1 MPECENVPQ
10 EERDDGDLIDSA
22 EPETKRN
29 KNRPGRASRRRK
41 QKLVDI
47 QRAED
52 EIRGTCASASTADNN
67 NNNNNSNNNN
77 NNNGEKTLQL
87 PVDRDRVWP
96 AVTEQRTLKKWS
108 TADEAELVAQL
119 GYLPGNAIRIS
130 ARTSYVPALME
141 VVKNGNLPVALQLY
155 PIALRD
161 EHAGGKQG
169 RRFKARKRRQVE
181 AKTED
186 PEDDDNSNNN
196 TSNGNSNSNS
206 NNKTDTDTTS
216 SSSLIEP
223 FPTLFWLT
231 HPLLRVWISKLELDG
246 LGSRLEQRLAA
257 CPKSSARMEQAH
269 QAYGQE
275 RYQLLTP
282 DDLILIQSRGW
293 EAAFAPTRGVAGIRN
308 HAAIKCLHAHA
319 AHYLSEPEGQAN
331 NVIGEWVMQAVAT
344 LASQTKE

>member
-1 MPECENVPQ
+1 MPECENASQ
-10 EERDDGDLIDSA
+10 EDRDDGDIDTA
-22 EPETKRN
+22 EPEKKR

-52 EIRGTCASASTADNN
+52 DIRGTCATASNEDN
-67 NNNNNSNNNN
+67 S
-77 NNNGEKTLQL
+77 EKTLQL

-96 AVTEQRTLKKWS
+96 AVTEQRTLNLWS
-108 TADEAELVAQL
+108 TEDEAELVSQL

-130 ARTSYVPALME
+130 ARTSHVPALME

-161 EHAGGKQG
+161 EHAGGKGG
-169 RRFKARKRRQVE
+169 RRFKARKRRQVVG
-181 AKTED
+181 KTED
-186 PEDDDNSNNN
+186 PEDDDN
-196 TSNGNSNSNS
+196 NSNVDS
-206 NNKTDTDTTS
+206 KTEK
-216 SSSLIEP
+216 SSLIEP

-246 LGSRLEQRLAA
+246 LGIRLEERLAS
-257 CPKSSARMEQAH
+257 CPESLARMEKAH

-275 RYQLLTP
+275 RYLLLTQE
-282 DDLILIQSRGW
+282 DLVLIRSRGW

-308 HAAIKCLHAHA
+308 YSAIKCLHAHA
-319 AHYLSEPEGQAN
+319 AHYLSEPEGKAN
-331 NVIGEWVMQAVAT
+331 NVIGEWVMQAIAN
-344 LASQTKE
+344 LAQQKE

>member
-1 MPECENVPQ
+1 MNSPTIPECENVSQ
-10 EERDDGDLIDSA
+10 ENRDDGDIDSS
-22 EPETKRN
+22 EPEKKRN

-52 EIRGTCASASTADNN
+52 EIRGTCATATSTATASTADNA
-67 NNNNNSNNNN
+67 NS
-77 NNNGEKTLQL
+77 EKTLQL

-96 AVTEQRTLKKWS
+96 AVIEQRTLKQWS
-108 TADEAELVAQL
+108 TEDEAELVAQL

-141 VVKNGNLPVALQLY
+141 VIKNGNLPVALQLY

-169 RRFKARKRRQVE
+169 RRFKARKRRQVVG
-181 AKTED
+181 KTDED
-186 PEDDDNSNNN
+186 PEDD
-196 TSNGNSNSNS
+196 GNSNI
-206 NNKTDTDTTS
+206 KTETDT
-216 SSSLIEP
+216 SSLIEP

-257 CPKSSARMEQAH
+257 SPESLARMEKAH

-275 RYQLLTP
+275 RYQLLTEA
-282 DDLILIQSRGW
+282 DLALIESRGW

-319 AHYLSEPEGQAN
+319 AHFLSEPEGKAN
-331 NVIGEWVMQAVAT
+331 NVIGEWVMQEVAT
-344 LASQTKE
+344 LVQKK

>member
-1 MPECENVPQ
+1 MPECEIASL
-10 EERDDGDLIDSA
+10 EDRDDGELDTS
-22 EPETKRN
+22 EPEKKRN

-41 QKLVDI
+41 QKLADI

-52 EIRGTCASASTADNN
+52 EIRGTCATASTAE
-67 NNNNNSNNNN
+67 NSNGNSTNSD
-77 NNNGEKTLQL
+77 KTLQL

-96 AVTEQRTLKKWS
+96 AVIEQRTLKHWS
-108 TADEAELVAQL
+108 TEDEAELVAQL

-130 ARTSYVPALME
+130 ARTSYVPDLME

-169 RRFKARKRRQVE
+169 RRFKARKRRQVVG
-181 AKTED
+181 KPDED
-186 PEDDDNSNNN
+186 PEGDDNNGD
-196 TSNGNSNSNS
+196 GNSNSKS
-206 NNKTDTDTTS
+206 DTDT
-216 SSSLIEP
+216 SSLIEP

-246 LGSRLEQRLAA
+246 LGSRLEQRLAS
-257 CPKSSARMEQAH
+257 CPESSARMEKAH

-282 DDLILIQSRGW
+282 GDLVLIQSRGW

-308 HAAIKCLHAHA
+308 YSAIKCLHAHA
-319 AHYLSEPEGQAN
+319 AHFLSEPEGKAN

-344 LASQTKE
+344 LAQKKE

>member
-1 MPECENVPQ
+1 MPECENVSQ
-10 EERDDGDLIDSA
+10 DDRDDDDIDTA
-22 EPETKRN
+22 EPEKKR

-52 EIRGTCASASTADNN
+52 DIRGTCATASTADNT
-67 NNNNNSNNNN
+67 NSNSANTEN
-77 NNNGEKTLQL
+77 TLQL

-96 AVTEQRTLKKWS
+96 AVIEQRTLKQWS
-108 TADEAELVAQL
+108 TEDEAELVSQL

-161 EHAGGKQG
+161 VHAGGKQG
-169 RRFKARKRRQVE
+169 RKFKARKRRQV
-181 AKTED
+181 AGKAED
-186 PEDDDNSNNN
+186 PEGDDSN
-196 TSNGNSNSNS
+196 SNGNADSKS
-206 NNKTDTDTTS
+206 KTNTDTS

-246 LGSRLEQRLAA
+246 LGIRLEERLAL
-257 CPKSSARMEQAH
+257 CPASLARMEKAH
-269 QAYGQE
+269 KAYGQE
-275 RYQLLTP
+275 RYQLLTLE
-282 DDLILIQSRGW
+282 DLVLIRSRGW

-308 HAAIKCLHAHA
+308 YSAIKCLHAHA
-319 AHYLSEPEGQAN
+319 AHYLSEPEGKAN
-331 NVIGEWVMQAVAT
+331 NVIGEWVMQAVAS
-344 LASQTKE
+344 LAQTKE